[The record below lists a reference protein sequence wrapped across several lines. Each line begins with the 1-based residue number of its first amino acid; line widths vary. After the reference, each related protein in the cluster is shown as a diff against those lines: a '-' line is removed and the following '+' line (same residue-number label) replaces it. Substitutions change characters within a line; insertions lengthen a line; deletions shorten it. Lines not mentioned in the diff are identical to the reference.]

1 MKNNQINFKM
11 IILYSFFWIGIFYS
25 NYRYLKII
33 KPFQIKNINISGNDF
48 IETKSI
54 LNSIQTLVNN
64 KNLFD
69 TEVEEIKNILNRN
82 KFINNVKIYSL
93 VPSTIKIDIIEK
105 KPIALINNNNKSY
118 FIDDNSNI
126 IEADIKSINYF
137 VNTPIITSNNNN
149 IDNNLSKKIVMSIYK
164 HNEEIYNQLNELI
177 YEDSF
182 ISLIFNNHT
191 KVKINKNNYTKD
203 LIKFYSFINQIVNTE
218 NINIYEYIDLSISNQ
233 IIVKERK
240 IKI

>member
-11 IILYSFFWIGIFYS
+11 IILYSIFWVGVFYS
-25 NYRYLKII
+25 NYSYLKII
-33 KPFQIKNINISGNDF
+33 KPFQIKNIDISGNDF

-54 LNSIQTLVNN
+54 LNSIQILVDN
-64 KNLFD
+64 KNLFN
-69 TEVEEIKNILNRN
+69 TEVQKIKNILNRN
-82 KFINNVKIYSL
+82 KFIDNVKIYSL
-93 VPSTIKIDIIEK
+93 VPSTIKINIIEK

-149 IDNNLSKKIVMSIYK
+149 INNNLSKKIVMSIYK
-164 HNEEIYNQLNELI
+164 HNQEIYNQLNELI

-218 NINIYEYIDLSISNQ
+218 NISIYEYIDLSISNQ

>member
-11 IILYSFFWIGIFYS
+11 IILYSIFWVGVFYS

-33 KPFQIKNINISGNDF
+33 KPFQIKNIDISGNDF

-118 FIDDNSNI
+118 FIDANSNI

-191 KVKINKNNYTKD
+191 KVKINKNNYKKD
-203 LIKFYSFINQIVNTE
+203 LMKFYSFINQIINTE
-218 NINIYEYIDLSISNQ
+218 NISIYEYIDLSISNQ

>member
-1 MKNNQINFKM
+1 MKNNQINFKI
-11 IILYSFFWIGIFYS
+11 IILYSIFWVGVFYS
-25 NYRYLKII
+25 NYSYLKII
-33 KPFQIKNINISGNDF
+33 KPFQIKNIDISGNDF

-54 LNSIQTLVNN
+54 LNSIQILVDN
-64 KNLFD
+64 KNLFN
-69 TEVEEIKNILNRN
+69 TEVQKIKNILNSN

-93 VPSTIKIDIIEK
+93 VPSTIKINIIEK
-105 KPIALINNNNKSY
+105 NPIALINNNNKSY

-164 HNEEIYNQLNELI
+164 YNEEIYNQLNELI

-203 LIKFYSFINQIVNTE
+203 LMKFYSFINQIVNTE
-218 NINIYEYIDLSISNQ
+218 NISVYEYIDLSISNQ

-240 IKI
+240 RKI

>member
-1 MKNNQINFKM
+1 MPRGLSP
-11 IILYSFFWIGIFYS
+11 IIPIRRIIIRRSVTDQKGL
-25 NYRYLKII
+25 RYKLE
-33 KPFQIKNINISGNDF
+33 F
-48 IETKSI
+48 
-54 LNSIQTLVNN
+54 
-64 KNLFD
+64 
-69 TEVEEIKNILNRN
+69 
-82 KFINNVKIYSL
+82 
-93 VPSTIKIDIIEK
+93 
-105 KPIALINNNNKSY
+105 
-118 FIDDNSNI
+118 NI
-126 IEADIKSINYF
+126 IA
-137 VNTPIITSNNNN
+137 
-149 IDNNLSKKIVMSIYK
+149 DNNLSKKIVMSIYK

-240 IKI
+240 RKIIKIS

>member
-1 MKNNQINFKM
+1 MKNNQINFKI
-11 IILYSFFWIGIFYS
+11 IILYSIFWVGVFYS

-33 KPFQIKNINISGNDF
+33 KPFQIKNIDITGNDF
-48 IETKSI
+48 IETKNI
-54 LNSIQTLVNN
+54 LNSIQTLVDN
-64 KNLFD
+64 KNLFN

-93 VPSTIKIDIIEK
+93 LPSTIKIDIMEK
-105 KPIALINNNNKSY
+105 KPIALINNNNKNY

-126 IEADIKSINYF
+126 IEADVKSINYF

-203 LIKFYSFINQIVNTE
+203 LMKFYSFINQIVNTE
-218 NINIYEYIDLSISNQ
+218 NISIYEYIDLSISNQ

-240 IKI
+240 RKI

>member
-1 MKNNQINFKM
+1 
-11 IILYSFFWIGIFYS
+11 
-25 NYRYLKII
+25 
-33 KPFQIKNINISGNDF
+33 
-48 IETKSI
+48 
-54 LNSIQTLVNN
+54 
-64 KNLFD
+64 
-69 TEVEEIKNILNRN
+69 
-82 KFINNVKIYSL
+82 
-93 VPSTIKIDIIEK
+93 
-105 KPIALINNNNKSY
+105 
-118 FIDDNSNI
+118 
-126 IEADIKSINYF
+126 
-137 VNTPIITSNNNN
+137 
-149 IDNNLSKKIVMSIYK
+149 MSIYK

>member
-11 IILYSFFWIGIFYS
+11 IILYSIFWVGVFYS

-33 KPFQIKNINISGNDF
+33 KPFQIKNIDINGNDF

-69 TEVEEIKNILNRN
+69 TEVEEIKNILNGN

-93 VPSTIKIDIIEK
+93 VPSTIKINIIEK

-149 IDNNLSKKIVMSIYK
+149 IDNNLSKKIVMSIYN
-164 HNEEIYNQLNELI
+164 HNQEIYNQLNELI

-203 LIKFYSFINQIVNTE
+203 LIKFYSFINQIVNAE
-218 NINIYEYIDLSISNQ
+218 NISLYEYIDLSISNQ

>member
-1 MKNNQINFKM
+1 MKNNQINFKI
-11 IILYSFFWIGIFYS
+11 IILYSIFWVGVFYS

-33 KPFQIKNINISGNDF
+33 KPFQIKNIDITGNDF
-48 IETKSI
+48 IETKNI
-54 LNSIQTLVNN
+54 LNSIQTLVDN
-64 KNLFD
+64 KNLFN

-93 VPSTIKIDIIEK
+93 LPSTIKIDIMEK
-105 KPIALINNNNKSY
+105 KPIALINNNNKNY

-126 IEADIKSINYF
+126 IEADVKSINYF

-177 YEDSF
+177 YEDSS

-203 LIKFYSFINQIVNTE
+203 LMKFYSFINQIVNAE
-218 NINIYEYIDLSISNQ
+218 NISIYEYIDLSISNQ

-240 IKI
+240 RKI